1 VAVGDI
7 SPTNLEEFVLNAVF
21 VFSVTFLYC
30 ILFSDIASIV
40 SGLTSE
46 TQVAFL
52 RNRNSLLSKLR
63 KEVMPVSVIEKANIY
78 FDYQFNKY
86 NGLSETELT
95 DMLPERIKIDV
106 KLAQY
111 KTMLDSSLLFKN
123 CKTGQLDYTLANTVL
138 KTVKVQVYLSEDF
151 IIKTGQRVTDTL
163 LLLEGNIIICSSQNS
178 ENLGILS
185 PGDFYG
191 T

>member
-1 VAVGDI
+1 MAVGDI

-151 IIKTGQRVTDTL
+151 IIKSG
-163 LLLEGNIIICSSQNS
+163 
-178 ENLGILS
+178 
-185 PGDFYG
+185 
-191 T
+191 

>member
-1 VAVGDI
+1 MISIVLNEVDATKNWLRRIPVPTGAGIKGFGVRKDPNIFKDVSPVSLYIHAFYYIQSTLSRVAVGDI
-7 SPTNLEEFVLNAVF
+7 SPTNFEEFVLNAFF

-30 ILFSDIASIV
+30 VLFSDIASIV

-46 TQVAFL
+46 TQVAFI

-63 KEVMPVSVIEKANIY
+63 KEVMPKNVIEKANIY

-106 KLAQY
+106 KLA
-111 KTMLDSSLLFKN
+111 
-123 CKTGQLDYTLANTVL
+123 
-138 KTVKVQVYLSEDF
+138 
-151 IIKTGQRVTDTL
+151 
-163 LLLEGNIIICSSQNS
+163 
-178 ENLGILS
+178 
-185 PGDFYG
+185 
-191 T
+191 

>member
-1 VAVGDI
+1 M
-7 SPTNLEEFVLNAVF
+7 LNAFF

-30 ILFSDIASIV
+30 VLFSDIASIV

-46 TQVAFL
+46 TQVAFI

-63 KEVMPVSVIEKANIY
+63 KEVMPKNVIEKANIY

-106 KLAQY
+106 KLA
-111 KTMLDSSLLFKN
+111 
-123 CKTGQLDYTLANTVL
+123 
-138 KTVKVQVYLSEDF
+138 
-151 IIKTGQRVTDTL
+151 
-163 LLLEGNIIICSSQNS
+163 
-178 ENLGILS
+178 
-185 PGDFYG
+185 
-191 T
+191 